1 MILNYIPCNK
11 QHIIDIMEIG
21 LNITDTPKEE
31 WENILLELIDDG
43 FCKYKY
49 VKGKNK
55 DKYCMNK
62 VKRKNDLFLYNGKM
76 ISLCHIHKF
85 KLFNPK
91 YNNYKNNN
99 YIKLKNMNKI
109 NIEDISN
116 DPKMI
121 VNNEQKYL
129 QHNNLDFKCEDS
141 QNNVDKDEKRN
152 IKYDLKENNIDLNS
166 KCEKDKTNI
175 DNKNNH
181 KIDVNYHF
189 SQKDAIVNDTEK
201 GNMYVIP
208 YIIKDPYIF
217 FHDTPKIPPI
227 YEETKR
233 LLNINIDY
241 NIKNYNKKVN
251 KSIIKILSDFNN
263 NILKNTYKFKKII
276 ENFNKSIPI
285 CEHKNCGKP
294 KQKQIIYF
302 KYCNIH
308 NI

>member
-1 MILNYIPCNK
+1 MISNFIPCNK

-55 DKYCMNK
+55 NKYCMNK

-91 YNNYKNNN
+91 YNNYKNND
-99 YIKLKNMNKI
+99 YIKLKDMNKI
-109 NIEDISN
+109 NIEHISN
-116 DPKMI
+116 DLQ
-121 VNNEQKYL
+121 NQEYL
-129 QHNNLDFKCEDS
+129 HIQNKKFDSKCDNS
-141 QNNVDKDEKRN
+141 QNNIDKYGIHERRN
-152 IKYDLKENNIDLNS
+152 IKYDLKKNNINLIN
-166 KCEKDKTNI
+166 KCEKDKINTN
-175 DNKNNH
+175 N
-181 KIDVNYHF
+181 KIDINYHF
-189 SQKDAIVNDTEK
+189 SQKDSIVNDLEK
-201 GNMYVIP
+201 GDTYVIP

-217 FHDTPKIPPI
+217 FHESPKIPPI
-227 YEETKR
+227 YEETKK

-241 NIKNYNKKVN
+241 DIKNVNKKID
-251 KSIIKILSDFNN
+251 KSIIKILSAFNN

-285 CEHKNCGKP
+285 CEHKYCKRP

-308 NI
+308 NINII